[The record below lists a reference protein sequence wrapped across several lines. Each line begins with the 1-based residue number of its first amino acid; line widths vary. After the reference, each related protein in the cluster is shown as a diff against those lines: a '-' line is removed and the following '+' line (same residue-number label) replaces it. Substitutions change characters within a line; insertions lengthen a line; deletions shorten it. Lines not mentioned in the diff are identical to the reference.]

1 MAGMTTF
8 ARVLG
13 ERFGSFKALARLGE
27 GSMGEVYLAEHQ
39 RIARRAAIKVLSPE
53 RTRDADAVR
62 RLFVEARA
70 ASMIRH
76 PGIVEI
82 YDCDVHRNGRAYIVM
97 EYLEGETLAK
107 RLERAGALSWPVA
120 CRIAR
125 RVSDAVGAAHRAGIV
140 HRDVK
145 PDNVL
150 LLSHVE
156 WPAAADVK
164 VLDFGLAK
172 LLAGNFV
179 GVAATVQGSL
189 VGSPTYMSPE
199 QCRGEPIDH
208 RCDIYSLGCV
218 MFELC
223 AGRPPFI
230 GSRVREVLEAH
241 TVRQPPNL
249 TALVPEVPAWLAR
262 LIARM
267 LAKDPQQRPRTMD
280 EVSLDLSVVAP
291 EPPIADDAVPPS
303 PEASSER
310 ASVVVRH

>member
-1 MAGMTTF
+1 MSTF

-70 ASMIRH
+70 TSMIRH

-82 YDCDVHRNGRAYIVM
+82 YDCDVHRNGRAYLVM
-97 EYLEGETLAK
+97 EHLEGETLAR
-107 RLERAGALSWPVA
+107 RLERTAPLPWPLA

-125 RVSDAVGAAHRAGIV
+125 RVSDAIGAAHRAGVI

-145 PDNVL
+145 PDNVF
-150 LLSHVE
+150 LLSQTE
-156 WPAAADVK
+156 WPAATEVK

-179 GVAATVQGSL
+179 GVTGTVQGSL

-208 RCDIYSLGCV
+208 RCDIYALGCV
-218 MFELC
+218 LFELC

-230 GSRVREVLEAH
+230 DSRVRDVLEAH
-241 TVRQPPNL
+241 TVRPPPAL
-249 TALVPEVPAWLAR
+249 GPLVPDAPVWLAR
-262 LIARM
+262 LVARM
-267 LAKDPQQRPRTMD
+267 LAKDPRRRPPSMD
-280 EVSLDLSVVAP
+280 EVSLELSVVALT
-291 EPPIADDAVPPS
+291 PPVTEDAAPAPPL
-303 PEASSER
+303 R
-310 ASVVVRH
+310 ASAAGSH